1 MQTEDNRVKMRLGR
15 HLTTFFRRGLVSE
28 TDQEKPIP
36 TQIQVGHQVTREF
49 ASKTDGIPLGSFT
62 ENLFNVPLTAH
73 ILGGCPVGLSAADGV
88 VDINFE
94 VFNYPGV
101 YIIDGSVVPANP
113 GVNPSL
119 TITALAEYAVHK
131 IPPKPGTHTRV
142 PIGIPASKEAH
153 ILMADPQ
160 S

>member
-1 MQTEDNRVKMRLGR
+1 MRLGR
-15 HLTTFFRRGLVSE
+15 HITTLFRRGLVSE

-49 ASKTDGIPLGSFT
+49 ASKTDGIACGSFT
-62 ENLFNVPLTAH
+62 ENLFNVPITAH
-73 ILGGCPVGLSAADGV
+73 ILGGCPVGLYAEEGV
-88 VDINFE
+88 VDLNFQ
-94 VFNYPGV
+94 VFNYPGLYV
-101 YIIDGSVVPANP
+101 IDGSVVPANP

-131 IPPKPGTHTRV
+131 IPPKAGARV
-142 PIGIPASKEAH
+142 RDPLGVIRAEIQPAIETTAS
-153 ILMADPQ
+153 